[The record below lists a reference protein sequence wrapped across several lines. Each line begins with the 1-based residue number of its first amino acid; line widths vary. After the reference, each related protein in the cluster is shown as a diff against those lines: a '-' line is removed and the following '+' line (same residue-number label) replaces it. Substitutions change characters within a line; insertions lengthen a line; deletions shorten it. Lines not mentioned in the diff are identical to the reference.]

1 MARAHPGI
9 LAVLATGSL
18 LAAGCGSSG
27 HSSSHSSTSSSA
39 TSSGHGA
46 APRNSTET
54 RVDPAAVG
62 VIVAWSDALRRGDL
76 HRAAGYFAL
85 PSKMINGV
93 GSGADVQVIT
103 IRNLAEAEIANQ
115 TLPCGAKFVSAQRRG
130 PYVNALFRLTG
141 RPGPGGSNCGTGLG
155 LTARTDFLIRH
166 GRIVDW
172 IRAPDQPGDHA
183 TPAASGPQV

>member
-1 MARAHPGI
+1 MPRAHPGI
-9 LAVLATGSL
+9 LAVLATGAL
-18 LAAGCGSSG
+18 LAAACGSSG

-39 TSSGHGA
+39 TSSRHGA

-76 HRAAGYFAL
+76 HRAASYFAF
-85 PSKMINGV
+85 PSRMVNGV
-93 GSGADVQVIT
+93 GRGAELQVIT
-103 IRNLAEAEIANQ
+103 IRNLAQAEIANQ

>member
-9 LAVLATGSL
+9 LAVLATGAL

-39 TSSGHGA
+39 TSSRHGA

-172 IRAPDQPGDHA
+172 IRAPDEPGDHA

>member
-1 MARAHPGI
+1 M
-9 LAVLATGSL
+9 
-18 LAAGCGSSG
+18 
-27 HSSSHSSTSSSA
+27 
-39 TSSGHGA
+39 
-46 APRNSTET
+46 
-54 RVDPAAVG
+54 
-62 VIVAWSDALRRGDL
+62 AWSDALRRGDL

-103 IRNLAEAEIANQ
+103 IRNLAQAEIANQ
-115 TLPCGAKFVSAQRRG
+115 TLPCGSKFVSAQRRG

-155 LTARTDFLIRH
+155 LTARTDFLILH

>member
-9 LAVLATGSL
+9 LAVLATGAL
-18 LAAGCGSSG
+18 LAAACGSSG

-39 TSSGHGA
+39 TSSRHGA